1 MKIKNAS
8 AYPFLLAGL
17 LALPLMPAP
26 AMAAAA
32 ELEVD
37 ATAGHPAM
45 PPGGPGPLAGPGR
58 AEPAE
63 PRAAAH
69 HSRAEG
75 TGPQGGDG
83 PEHGHPPMPIG
94 IGMGMGMHRP
104 PMLHGVDL
112 SEAQQD
118 KVFAILHA
126 EAPYLR
132 EQGKLADKAG
142 EALRAMGRAEQYD
155 DAKAA
160 ALAKEAASAMANI
173 ALQRVRT
180 EQKLLTILTPEQR
193 KKLAERALP
202 PQRRP

>member
-26 AMAAAA
+26 AMAAAT

-45 PPGGPGPLAGPGR
+45 PPGGPGPLSGPGR

-63 PRAAAH
+63 LRAAAH
-69 HSRAEG
+69 QHRAEG
-75 TGPQGGDG
+75 AAPHGGEG
-83 PEHGHPPMPIG
+83 PEFGRPPMPFG
-94 IGMGMGMHRP
+94 IGMGMQRP
-104 PMLHGVDL
+104 PMLHGIDL
-112 SEAQQD
+112 SDAQQD

-132 EQGKLADKAG
+132 DQAKLADKAG
-142 EALRAMGRAEQYD
+142 EALRVMGRAEQYD

-160 ALAKEAASAMANI
+160 ALAKEAAAAMSNI

-180 EQKLLTILTPEQR
+180 EQKLLAILTPDQR
-193 KKLAERALP
+193 KKLGERPLP
-202 PQRRP
+202 PQHRP

>member
-37 ATAGHPAM
+37 ATAGHPAL
-45 PPGGPGPLAGPGR
+45 PPVGPVPLFGPGR

-63 PRAAAH
+63 LRAAAH

-75 TGPQGGDG
+75 TGPHGGEG
-83 PEHGHPPMPIG
+83 PELGHPPMPIG
-94 IGMGMGMHRP
+94 VGMGMHRP

-132 EQGKLADKAG
+132 DQAKLADKAG

-160 ALAKEAASAMANI
+160 ALAKEAATAMANI

-180 EQKLLTILTPEQR
+180 EQKLLAILTPEQR
-193 KKLAERALP
+193 KKQAERALP
-202 PQRRP
+202 PLRRP

>member
-17 LALPLMPAP
+17 LALPLMPAA
-26 AMAAAA
+26 AMAAPA

-63 PRAAAH
+63 PRAVAYH
-69 HSRAEG
+69 HRAEG
-75 TGPQGGDG
+75 PGPQGGDG
-83 PEHGHPPMPIG
+83 PAHSHPPMPG
-94 IGMGMGMHRP
+94 GMGMGMQRP

-126 EAPYLR
+126 EAPYVR
-132 EQGKLADKAG
+132 DQAKLADKAG
-142 EALRAMGRAEQYD
+142 EALRAMGLAAQYD

-160 ALAKEAASAMANI
+160 ALAKEAATAMASI

-180 EQKLLTILTPEQR
+180 EQKLLAILTPEQR
-193 KKLAERALP
+193 KKLAERAVP